1 MHQEEPIDIYFGW
14 DRPLQGFFMFIEN
27 PECKD
32 EEERF
37 LYSNLNEEESH
48 PKSIQGFLDV
58 LESFQISLPAAM
70 IDEVLR
76 DGRENYGNKFVEHQ
90 IINGQYQRVQK
101 V

>member
-1 MHQEEPIDIYFGW
+1 
-14 DRPLQGFFMFIEN
+14 MFIEK
-27 PECKD
+27 PACKD
-32 EEERF
+32 EDERF

-76 DGRENYGNKFVEHQ
+76 DGRENWGNKFVEHQ
-90 IINGQYQRVQK
+90 IFNGRYQRVQK